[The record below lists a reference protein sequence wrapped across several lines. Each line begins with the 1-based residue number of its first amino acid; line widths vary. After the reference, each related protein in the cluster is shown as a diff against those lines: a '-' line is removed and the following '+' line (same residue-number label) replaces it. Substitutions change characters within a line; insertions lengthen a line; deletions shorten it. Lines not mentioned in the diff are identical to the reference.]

1 MNQKTLYNLQQLAG
15 YCQEFEAAKDE
26 FLQLE
31 ERIEWFNQL
40 MVEHGQSMLHACE
53 HATTE
58 DAGNLSRVVQ
68 GSLQALATY
77 QEVAKRVLSKMPH
90 YVAFNGELSRKFD
103 KYNELNE

>member
-15 YCQEFEAAKDE
+15 YCQEFEAAKDDL
-26 FLQLE
+26 LQLE
-31 ERIEWFNQL
+31 ERLRWFNQ
-40 MVEHGQSMLHACE
+40 MIVEHGNSLLNACE

-77 QEVAKRVLSKMPH
+77 QEVAKRVLSKMPN
-90 YVAFNGELSRKFD
+90 YVAFSGELSRKFD
-103 KYNELNE
+103 EYNELND